1 MLKNFRNG
9 YEVSGK
15 SETAKREK
23 NDCVVRAVANACNV
37 NYEQAHAWVKDAFG
51 RKNGKG
57 TFMFDLIM
65 KQTKQIEF
73 EQAGQLDMFAD
84 TSVKKIKYVG
94 SSPKKGG
101 TLANPKYNHKPVAFT
116 VKEFARKFNRGSYIV
131 AVNKHALAI
140 KDGVIIDNS
149 NYQYGGY
156 RRVVESAFQVV

>member
-37 NYEQAHAWVKDAFG
+37 NYEQAHAWVKDAFN
-51 RKNGKG
+51 RQDGKG
-57 TFMFDLIM
+57 TFMFDFIM
-65 KQTKQIEF
+65 RQTKQIEF

-101 TLANPKYNHKPVAFT
+101 TLANPKYRHKPVAFT

>member
-37 NYEQAHAWVKDAFG
+37 NYEQAHAWVKDAFN
-51 RKNGKG
+51 RQDGKG
-57 TFMFDLIM
+57 TFMFDFIM

-101 TLANPKYNHKPVAFT
+101 TLANPKYRHKPVAFT

-149 NYQYGGY
+149 NFQYGGY

>member
-51 RKNGKG
+51 RQNGKG
-57 TFMFDLIM
+57 TFMFDFIM

-94 SSPKKGG
+94 SSPKQGG
-101 TLANPKYNHKPVAFT
+101 TLRNPKYRHKPVAFT
-116 VKEFARKFNRGSYIV
+116 VKEFARKFNRGSYII

-149 NYQYGGY
+149 NFQYGGY
-156 RRVVESAFQVV
+156 RRVIESAFQVI

>member
-1 MLKNFRNG
+1 MLKNFKNG

-23 NDCVVRAVANACNV
+23 NDCAVRAIANACNV
-37 NYEQAHAWVKDAFG
+37 NYEQAHAWVKDAFNRQDG
-51 RKNGKG
+51 EG
-57 TFMFDLIM
+57 TFMFNFIM

-84 TSVKKIKYVG
+84 NSVKKIKHVG
-94 SSPKKGG
+94 DSPKQGG
-101 TLANPKYNHKPVAFT
+101 TLANPKYRHKPVAFT

-131 AVNKHALAI
+131 SVNKHALAI

-149 NYQYGGY
+149 NFQYNGY
-156 RRVVESAFQVV
+156 RRVIESEFQVV

>member
-23 NDCVVRAVANACNV
+23 NDCAVRAVANACNV

-51 RKNGKG
+51 RQDGKG
-57 TFMFDLIM
+57 TQMFNFIM

-84 TSVKKIKYVG
+84 NNVKKIKYVVRLPIQNTVTSRLHSLLRNLPA
-94 SSPKKGG
+94 SSIV
-101 TLANPKYNHKPVAFT
+101 VAILFPLT
-116 VKEFARKFNRGSYIV
+116 NMHWQLRMV
-131 AVNKHALAI
+131 
-140 KDGVIIDNS
+140 
-149 NYQYGGY
+149 
-156 RRVVESAFQVV
+156 

>member
-1 MLKNFRNG
+1 MLKNFKNG

-23 NDCVVRAVANACNV
+23 NDCAVRAIANACDV
-37 NYEQAHAWVKDAFG
+37 NYEQAHAWVKGAFN
-51 RKNGKG
+51 RQDGKG
-57 TFMFDLIM
+57 TFMFNDIM

-84 TSVKKIKYVG
+84 NNVKKIKHVG
-94 SSPKKGG
+94 DSPKHGG
-101 TLANPKYNHKPVAFT
+101 ELANPKYRHKPVAFT

-131 AVNKHALAI
+131 SVNKHALAI

-149 NYQYGGY
+149 NFQYNGY
-156 RRVVESAFQVV
+156 RRVIESAFQVV

>member
-15 SETAKREK
+15 SKTAKREK

-37 NYEQAHAWVKDAFG
+37 NYEQAHAWVKDAFN
-51 RKNGKG
+51 RQDGKG
-57 TFMFDLIM
+57 TFMFDFIM

-101 TLANPKYNHKPVAFT
+101 TLANPKYRHKPVAFT

-131 AVNKHALAI
+131 SVNKHALAI

-149 NYQYGGY
+149 NFQYNGY
-156 RRVVESAFQVV
+156 RRVIESAFQVV

>member
-1 MLKNFRNG
+1 MLKNFKNG

-37 NYEQAHAWVKDAFG
+37 NYEQAHAWVKDAFN
-51 RKNGKG
+51 RQDGKG
-57 TFMFDLIM
+57 TFMFDFIM
-65 KQTKQIEF
+65 RQTKQIEF

-101 TLANPKYNHKPVAFT
+101 TLANPKYRHKPVAFT

-149 NYQYGGY
+149 NFQYGGY

>member
-1 MLKNFRNG
+1 
-9 YEVSGK
+9 
-15 SETAKREK
+15 
-23 NDCVVRAVANACNV
+23 
-37 NYEQAHAWVKDAFG
+37 
-51 RKNGKG
+51 
-57 TFMFDLIM
+57 M

-73 EQAGQLDMFAD
+73 EQAGQLDMFASN
-84 TSVKKIKYVG
+84 SVKTIKHVG
-94 SSPKKGG
+94 DSPKQGG
-101 TLANPKYNHKPVAFT
+101 SLRNPKYRHKPVAFT